1 MLQNWQAKT
10 LTFNPKEMAKDIIYM
25 TESAVYGQLTITWVF
40 VMCSIVY
47 RWYMEC
53 VNSYKLLPVGI
64 YGLTSCNE
72 SSLIMHQTHYFLC
85 VGANGY
91 WWVCVCVCV
100 GHQCLFVFP
109 SQMFSSVGDFRRR
122 KCIFFKNSGDFFL
135 IFRFRNKF
143 TKNNNNN
150 HQISLLGSSTR

>member
-1 MLQNWQAKT
+1 MIDAAKLQAKT
-10 LTFNPKEMAKDIIYM
+10 LAFNPKEMAKDIHYLHDRICRIWAAQYNM
-25 TESAVYGQLTITWVF
+25 SIF

-53 VNSYKLLPVGI
+53 VNSYKLPVGI

-72 SSLIMHQTHYFLC
+72 SSLIMHQTNYFLC

-100 GHQCLFVFP
+100 SRSSMFVFP
-109 SQMFSSVGDFRRR
+109 SQIFSPVGELRNR
-122 KCIFFKNSGDFFL
+122 KCIFF
-135 IFRFRNKF
+135 
-143 TKNNNNN
+143 
-150 HQISLLGSSTR
+150 